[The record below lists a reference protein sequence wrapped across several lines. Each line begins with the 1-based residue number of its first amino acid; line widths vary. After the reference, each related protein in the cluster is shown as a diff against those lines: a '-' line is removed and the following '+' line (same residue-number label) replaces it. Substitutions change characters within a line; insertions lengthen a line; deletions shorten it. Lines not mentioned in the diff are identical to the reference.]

1 MKVVFVAYHPAYC
14 TKEECLSI
22 NVGQME
28 VIPRKGD
35 IVKLN
40 DFLPEDAVGITADLI
55 RDGGDW
61 TVDYVI
67 HSKGLITIE
76 F

>member
-14 TKEECLSI
+14 TKEEYISI
-22 NVGQME
+22 DVGQME

-35 IVKLN
+35 MVKLN
-40 DFLPEDAVGITADLI
+40 DFLPEDAAGVTAYLI

-67 HSKGLITIE
+67 HSKDLITIE